1 MPGSYD
7 SKVNPIGSLDG
18 QKLEVKVLLYVFIKG
33 IQASLIFRDQRG
45 GGRDLLIISFANL

>member
-1 MPGSYD
+1 MPGSCD